1 VQDINK
7 LKGIVIAFYAPF
19 DESGEIDCGGA
30 LRQAEFYRSV
40 GVKSLYLN
48 GSSGAGFLLSLQ
60 ERKKLTEAVAKEFG
74 SEMSIIVHVGAAS
87 TRDSVELAR
96 HAEQC
101 GADALAAVP
110 SVYYRLNED
119 SIEHHWNSI
128 IDSTDL
134 PFIIYNIPQ
143 LTGYDLTLRL
153 LGKMVKNKKVVG
165 VKNSS
170 VNVGQIEQFKKAG
183 GKDFI
188 VFSGADDQ
196 YLAGRV
202 MGAEAGIG
210 GTYGMMPELFLRL
223 EELIAGGDIGAAY
236 TLQSGINDIICEA
249 VSFNNVYIVGK
260 EILRLRG
267 VDIGSVRP
275 PMLPIGKHEMPR
287 IEALYGKIKKLA
299 GEVRR

>member
-1 VQDINK
+1 MHDINRF
-7 LKGIVIAFYAPF
+7 KGIVMAFYAPF
-19 DESGEIDCGGA
+19 DEAGEVDCDGA

-40 GVKSLYLN
+40 GAKSLYLN
-48 GSSGAGFLLSLQ
+48 GSSGEGFLLSLQ
-60 ERKKLTEAVAKEFG
+60 ERKKLTEAVTKEFG

-110 SVYYRLNED
+110 SVYYRLNDD

-153 LGKMVKNKKVVG
+153 LDKMVKNKKVVG

-223 EELIAGGDIGAAY
+223 EELIAGGDIGAAHE
-236 TLQSGINDIICEA
+236 LQSGINEIICEA

-267 VDIGSVRP
+267 VDIGSVRS

-287 IEALYGKIKKLA
+287 IEALHGKIKKLA